1 MSDTSEYR
9 SDTPRILTV
18 KERNEDDRP
27 REKAA
32 KYGVQSL
39 TNSECL
45 AIMLRSGRPGR
56 PVTDIARDLMT
67 LNNNRFINLANM
79 SDQQLKDVYGIGDV
93 KVLEIRTMLEIMKR
107 YAGETIGE
115 LPRIRQSA
123 DVHSIMRWVNATQP
137 YEEMWALL
145 LNNSNQVINKIKVS
159 EGSATAT
166 VFDSKKILK
175 QALLNNANGIIL
187 CHNHPSGILQP
198 SGPDQQIT
206 DSFARACK
214 TLDLRFL
221 DHIIVSTEGFYS
233 FRDQGRL

>member
-1 MSDTSEYR
+1 MSDTGEYR
-9 SDTPRILTV
+9 SDPPRVLTV
-18 KERNEDDRP
+18 KERSEDDRP

-56 PVTDIARDLMT
+56 PVTDIARDLME
-67 LNNNRFINLANM
+67 LNNNLFINLANM
-79 SDQQLKDVYGIGDV
+79 SDRQLKDVYGIGDV

-115 LPRIRQSA
+115 LPRIRQSS
-123 DVHSIMRWVNATQP
+123 DVHAIMRWVNATSP

-145 LNNSNQVINKIKVS
+145 LNNSNQVIRKVKVS
-159 EGSATAT
+159 EGSSTST
-166 VFDSKKILK
+166 IFDAKKILK
-175 QALLNNANGIIL
+175 EALLCNAIGIIL
-187 CHNHPSGILQP
+187 CHNHPSGVLQP
-198 SGPDQQIT
+198 SGPDQSIT
-206 DSFARACK
+206 ESFGRACK